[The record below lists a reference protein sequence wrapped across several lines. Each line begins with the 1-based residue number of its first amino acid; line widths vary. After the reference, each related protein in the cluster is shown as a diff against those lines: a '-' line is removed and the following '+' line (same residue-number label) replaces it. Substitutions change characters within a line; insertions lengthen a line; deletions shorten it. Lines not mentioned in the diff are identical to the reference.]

1 MPRSIAISFAFLAL
15 LIAAAPVLI
24 GEGALRFLTECLLVL
39 SMAQMW
45 NLLAGYAGLVSF
57 GHQVFVGAGAYALF
71 EISGSM
77 DISPYWVLPSAPLVC
92 AIIAA
97 VIALPLFRLR
107 EAYFAI
113 AMWVFSEIVAAF
125 VTKSSVLGG
134 TSGLPLTSSRLLD
147 LDWFE
152 PVMFWIAGGLALG
165 SIGGLF
171 LLMRSGFGLG
181 LMSVR
186 DNDLAAMSVGVDVQR
201 NRFIV
206 FVLSAAGCGLA
217 GAVSFL
223 GNLYIS
229 PAAAFDVNWVVYMM
243 FIVMIGGIGT
253 LEGPII
259 GTVIFF
265 GLREIITD
273 QLGLS
278 AGWYLVALG
287 TVAVVVMLWSPRGLW
302 PPLRDRFGIR
312 LLGVARKAPDSS
324 GLARLPEKAGQ
335 LG

>member
-1 MPRSIAISFAFLAL
+1 MKGIAISYAVIAA
-15 LIAAAPVLI
+15 LIAAGPLVL
-24 GEGALRFLTECLLVL
+24 GEGALRFSTECLLIL
-39 SMAQMW
+39 AMAQMW

-57 GHQVFVGAGAYALF
+57 GHQVFVGLGAYGLF
-71 EISGSM
+71 LIS
-77 DISPYWVLPSAPLVC
+77 DTFDLSPYWVLPVAPLAGAVV
-92 AIIAA
+92 AA

-107 EAYFAI
+107 EAYFSI
-113 AMWVFSEIVAAF
+113 AMWVFSEIVAAL
-125 VTKSSVLGG
+125 VMKASWLGG
-134 TSGLPLTSSRLLD
+134 TSGLPLKSSRLVD

-152 PVMFWIAGGLALG
+152 PMLFWVSGVLALG
-165 SIGGLF
+165 TMGGLF

-186 DNDLAAMSVGVDVQR
+186 DNDLAAMSVGVDVRR

-223 GNLYIS
+223 GNLYVS

-259 GTVIFF
+259 GTAIFF
-265 GLREIITD
+265 GLRELITD
-273 QLGLS
+273 QLGIS

-287 TVAVVVMLWSPRGLW
+287 TVAVVVMLWSPRGIW
-302 PPLRDRFGIR
+302 PPLRDRFGLK
-312 LLGVARKAPDSS
+312 LLSVGRTAPATAELAPVS
-324 GLARLPEKAGQ
+324 GKAGQ

>member
-1 MPRSIAISFAFLAL
+1 MSKIAIVIFGAIVLLVAAGPWLAS
-15 LIAAAPVLI
+15 
-24 GEGALRFLTECLLVL
+24 EGALRFATECLLIL

-57 GHQVFVGAGAYALF
+57 GHQVFVGVGAYAVFLV
-71 EISGSM
+71 S
-77 DISPYWVLPSAPLVC
+77 DTLDLSPYLMLPIAPLVC
-92 AIIAA
+92 AVIAA
-97 VIALPLFRLR
+97 VIARPLFRLR
-107 EAYFAI
+107 EAYFSI
-113 AMWVFSEIVAAF
+113 ALWVFSEIVAAL
-125 VTKSSVLGG
+125 VTKASWLGG
-134 TSGLPLTSSRLLD
+134 SAGLPLTSSRLID

-152 PVMFWIAGGLALG
+152 PVMFWVAGALALA

-171 LLMRSGFGLG
+171 LLMRSSFGLG

-186 DNDLAAMSVGVDVQR
+186 DNDLAAMSIGVDVQR

-206 FVLSAAGCGLA
+206 FVLSAAGCGFA

-223 GNLYIS
+223 GNLFVS

-253 LEGPII
+253 LEGPVL
-259 GTVIFF
+259 GAAIFF
-265 GLREIITD
+265 GMRELITD

-287 TVAVVVMLWSPRGLW
+287 TVAVIVMLLSPRGLW
-302 PPLRDRFGIR
+302 PPLRDRFGLT
-312 LLGVARKAPDSS
+312 LLSVGRKAPRLD
-324 GLARLPEKAGQ
+324 LAKLGAKAGQ

>member
-1 MPRSIAISFAFLAL
+1 
-15 LIAAAPVLI
+15 
-24 GEGALRFLTECLLVL
+24 
-39 SMAQMW
+39 MAQMW
-45 NLLAGYAGLVSF
+45 NLLAGYAGLVSL
-57 GHQVFVGAGAYALF
+57 GHQVFVGIGAYALF
-71 EISGSM
+71 QISGSLEV
-77 DISPYWVLPSAPLVC
+77 SPYWVLPIASLVC
-92 AIIAA
+92 AIVAA

-113 AMWVFSEIVAAF
+113 AMWVFSEIVAAL
-125 VTKSSVLGG
+125 VMKSALLGG

-152 PVMFWIAGGLALG
+152 PVMFWIAGALALG
-165 SIGGLF
+165 SIAGLF

-217 GAVSFL
+217 GAVSFM
-223 GNLYIS
+223 GNLYVS

-243 FIVMIGGIGT
+243 FIVIIGGIGT
-253 LEGPII
+253 LEGPIL
-259 GTVIFF
+259 GTAIFF
-265 GLREIITD
+265 GLREIVTD
-273 QLGLS
+273 QLGFS

-287 TVAVVVMLWSPRGLW
+287 LAAIIVMLLSPRGLW
-302 PPLRDRFGIR
+302 PPLRDRFGFQ
-312 LLGVARKAPDSS
+312 LLSVSRKAPAGA
-324 GLARLPEKAGQ
+324 GLPPRAQKAGQ